1 MHFLFTTRCTLSKRS
16 KTHKRLKE
24 RFLTGRNRS
33 KRANVRGSPLFQA
46 TFNTKTEKQTINS
59 TYLAS
64 EGKGMF
70 VFLFLCCAWLEKEDF
85 LENLHVL
92 SCFVQLK
99 SVLLI
104 SCVFWIF
111 FLNAGSQLCL
121 RSLSKYFIPT
131 IGVYIKMAYVW
142 ICVTLQLWDVGDN
155 KTNRQARRR
164 KTGQKAS
171 FFFCSF
177 FLFFFLICR
186 LDNS

>member
-64 EGKGMF
+64 EGIGMF

-111 FLNAGSQLCL
+111 FLNAGSQLCFRL
-121 RSLSKYFIPT
+121 RNFKYFFLYLILPSFSPSS
-131 IGVYIKMAYVW
+131 Y
-142 ICVTLQLWDVGDN
+142 GDCWFRVRFSAALGN
-155 KTNRQARRR
+155 DGSTFVAV
-164 KTGQKAS
+164 
-171 FFFCSF
+171 
-177 FLFFFLICR
+177 
-186 LDNS
+186 